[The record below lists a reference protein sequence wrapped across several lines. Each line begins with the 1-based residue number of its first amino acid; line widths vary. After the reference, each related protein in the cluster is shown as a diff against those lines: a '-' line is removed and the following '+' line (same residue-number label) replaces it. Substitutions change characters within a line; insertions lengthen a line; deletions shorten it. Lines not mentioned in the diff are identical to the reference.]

1 MAAAK
6 KVRDEKLYVESLD
19 PISKFFYVNMY
30 LKCCKSN
37 KKKRSPQMIF
47 KSKEQ

>member
-1 MAAAK
+1 
-6 KVRDEKLYVESLD
+6 
-19 PISKFFYVNMY
+19 VNMY

-47 KSKEQ
+47 KSKEQWTKNTTSQLI